1 MSEEKRYRVN
11 ASVPASALDKLRK
24 VYAIESKKAE
34 KENRLNPS
42 KSSTVGMIIVKGLQV
57 HFFQQSKGFHQIYLK
72 ECKKAIKEGRERPA
86 QCDVLIM
93 ILMKGLTASYTEK

>member
-11 ASVPASALDKLRK
+11 ASVPASALDKLKK

-57 HFFQQSKGFHQIYLK
+57 HFFQQSEGFHQIYTR
-72 ECKKAIKEGRERPA
+72 ECEKALKEGREKPA
-86 QCDVLIM
+86 QCDVLSL
-93 ILMKGLTASYTEK
+93 ILMKGLTKILTEK

>member
-11 ASVPASALDKLRK
+11 ASVPASALDKLK
-24 VYAIESKKAE
+24 KAYAIESKKAE

-57 HFFQQSKGFHQIYLK
+57 HFFQQSKSFHQIYTKECEKALK
-72 ECKKAIKEGRERPA
+72 EGHEKPA
-86 QCDVLIM
+86 QCDVLSL
-93 ILMKGLTASYTEK
+93 ILMKGLTEYLTRK